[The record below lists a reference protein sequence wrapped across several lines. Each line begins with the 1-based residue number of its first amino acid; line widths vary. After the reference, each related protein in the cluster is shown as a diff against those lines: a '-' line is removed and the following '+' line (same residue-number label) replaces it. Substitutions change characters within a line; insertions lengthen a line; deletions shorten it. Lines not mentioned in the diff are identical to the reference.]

1 MALPEEI
8 AAPPRP
14 VETAPVPQASAATVV
29 EERPPLPAA
38 RSLEPKQERR
48 EQPTKSARSA
58 PSAAASPSRAAAANS
73 SGNAG
78 AGGLAATGGNAAISS
93 YQAQVLAHLS
103 QHRVYPPEAR
113 ERGITGVARIQFA
126 LSRDGRVL
134 SASLIGGSGE
144 RLLDTA
150 ALDMVRRASPFPPF
164 PEGIAQARIDFAAP
178 IRFDLR

>member
-1 MALPEEI
+1 VI
-8 AAPPRP
+8 
-14 VETAPVPQASAATVV
+14 
-29 EERPPLPAA
+29 EERPPLPAG
-38 RSLEPKQERR
+38 RPSVEQKQLERR
-48 EQPTKSARSA
+48 EQPAKSARSM
-58 PSAAASPSRAAAANS
+58 PSVAASPSPAAAANS
-73 SGNAG
+73 NGNAG
-78 AGGLAATGGNAAISS
+78 AGGLAATGGSAAISS